1 MKPLVAADPSPTGH
15 PQHPSQA
22 SAEMG
27 RVYAPISD
35 HLAAV
40 NARLRQELQS
50 RYEAITP
57 ILRHGTQL
65 GGKRL
70 RPALLLLSAL
80 VTEQHLESVVLRP
93 HGTNRLPAIS
103 DDHITM
109 ATVIEMVHTATLVH
123 DDVLDNAA
131 TRRHTPTVNMRW
143 NRDTSILLGDYLFA
157 QSFSLATTL
166 SSAVASTQA
175 CRWVGQAAQ
184 QVCEGELR
192 QVLSRDQES
201 IDEETYLD
209 ILRGKTAELTSVS
222 CQLGCSLSGGDP
234 ELIAALGSYGND
246 LGIAFQIADDY
257 LDLWGDA
264 NEIGKTLG
272 TDLVQGKFTLP
283 LIRLLHSDVPTVA
296 AEARAALRAAP
307 PERLAR
313 VLPLLSNSD
322 AAEYTRKVANRFRC
336 SAISAIE
343 HLAPSPAR
351 DSLIEIANFSVGRR
365 I

>member
-1 MKPLVAADPSPTGH
+1 MR
-15 PQHPSQA
+15 
-22 SAEMG
+22 

-40 NARLRQELQS
+40 DARLRRELQS
-50 RYEAITP
+50 RYEAIAP
-57 ILRHGTQL
+57 VLRHGTQL

-70 RPALLLLSAL
+70 RPALLLLSA
-80 VTEQHLESVVLRP
+80 VATEHHLDSLDAQ
-93 HGTNRLPAIS
+93 PAPGNDGDTIR

-123 DDVLDNAA
+123 DDVLDKAA
-131 TRRHTPTVNMRW
+131 TRRHTPTINAKW
-143 NRDTSILLGDYLFA
+143 DSDTSILLGDYLFA
-157 QSFSLATTL
+157 QSFSLAATL
-166 SSAVASTQA
+166 SSPVASTQA

-192 QVLSRDQES
+192 QILSRDHLGM
-201 IDEETYLD
+201 DEQTYLD

-222 CQLGCSLSGGDP
+222 CRLGCSLSGGDP
-234 ELIAALGSYGND
+234 ELAAALSCYGND

-264 NEIGKTLG
+264 DEIGKTLG
-272 TDLVQGKFTLP
+272 TDLIQGKLTLP
-283 LIRLLHSDVPTVA
+283 LIRLLHSGDAALA
-296 AEARAALRAAP
+296 AETQAALQAAP
-307 PERLAR
+307 AERLAR

-322 AAEYTRKVANRFRC
+322 AAEYTRGVANRFRR

-343 HLAPSPAR
+343 HLRPSPAL
-351 DSLIEIANFSVGRR
+351 DSLIEIAHFSVARR